1 MIQTEVKTLAPNEY
15 QVHVTVEQGEYDR
28 IYAMLVNKLSMQAK
42 LPGFRPGKTPSHVLK
57 KQFGPKLHEDTV
69 SELIQTHYVTAIE
82 KSGLIPAVQPLLD
95 VPAAQPSSG
104 FEFTMKVTTWPD
116 VEIKPLSGL
125 AFDETTV
132 SVEDA
137 DVQAVIDRLQKSQV
151 KFEIEAG
158 RAAETGDQLHIDFC
172 GSIDGEEFEGGKG
185 EDVPLVLGEGRF
197 IPGFED
203 QLLGKVAGDDVT
215 IEVTFPA
222 DYQAAHLAGKAASFA
237 TTVKSVGKPVVAEDE
252 DALAVMLGFEDAAA
266 LRADAVAR
274 LQDEANEASFSSTRE
289 SALDALLA
297 ANDMVLPEALIEE
310 DMRATTRRVLENM
323 KQQGMQPD
331 PAMLDNDEFRTEIRT
346 RSERG
351 LKLSVL
357 LQKVRADAD
366 LNVSEAE
373 IEAEIDRQSLQYPEE
388 QRVQFKAW
396 VHGQDE
402 QMGAIRERLLE
413 RACVQHI
420 IDQAKTSGVSKPLS
434 VWQQEQEQ
442 E

>member
-15 QVHVTVEQGEYDR
+15 QVHVTVAQGEYDR

-57 KQFGPKLHEDTV
+57 KQFGSKLHEDTV

-82 KSGLIPAVQPLLD
+82 KSGLIPALQPLLD

-116 VEIKPLSGL
+116 VEVKPLSGL
-125 AFDETTV
+125 SFDETTV

-151 KFEIEAG
+151 KFEVEAE

-197 IPGFED
+197 IPGFEE

-252 DALAVMLGFEDAAA
+252 DALAVMLGFENAAA

-274 LQDEANEASFSSTRE
+274 LQEEANEASFAATRE

-357 LQKVRADAD
+357 LQTVRADAD

-373 IEAEIDRQSLQYPEE
+373 IEAEIDHQSMQYPEE

-420 IDQAKTSGVSKPLS
+420 IDQASTSGVSKPLS
-434 VWQQEQEQ
+434 VWQQEQE
-442 E
+442 

>member
-57 KQFGPKLHEDTV
+57 KQFGPKLHEDTI

-413 RACVQHI
+413 RACVQLI